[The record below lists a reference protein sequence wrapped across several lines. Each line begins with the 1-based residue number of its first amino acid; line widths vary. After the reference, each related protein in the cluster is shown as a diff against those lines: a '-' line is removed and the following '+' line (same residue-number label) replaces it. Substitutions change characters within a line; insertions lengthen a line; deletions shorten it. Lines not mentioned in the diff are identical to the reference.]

1 MIKILSLKPAAHCSR
16 LFVYFQ
22 NTFYL
27 YPIILFFLTILAN
40 ISALLVLF
48 PGKFDPFWPFHNDSY
63 LPVQV
68 SAYSRLQDIL
78 LSPRPFFIAFMH
90 LTGVFG
96 IRGSLFLTYL
106 VSLFLV
112 PLIAYVWILF
122 TRKSLRDSKFLFFVY
137 LLFVFSHSYWYTW
150 ANFDTNSQLSL
161 FLTLFGIIFCV
172 RCNYFYAF
180 LFFLSAALSKETFF
194 LVTPLILSAFYL
206 IKSFNI
212 VYAIFTYA
220 TCVCISI
227 IHSTFVGSVFTS
239 GLSGSSD
246 SNYTISV
253 GISTLYNLAKY
264 IYVGYSILEIF
275 LFGLIMLFTIFFTRS
290 IAHFL
295 FFCLIFLLGL
305 LSLVP
310 NAIIENHFFGGY
322 SLSSAYFFYA
332 CVFMIP
338 FTKRIFSAR
347 NILFLLLIIGILF
360 SRNYSAVSWYVI
372 QQDSQRNLLKSLISE
387 CSKLENAKK
396 YILISGLSIPFSPFY
411 YGGGPVRSISGCANS
426 QFDIEQVA
434 ILPSTP
440 SWFKTEVR
448 VTGIQYV
455 YGKVRDVSKYDH
467 VWLFDDHKLVLG
479 DAT

>member
-1 MIKILSLKPAAHCSR
+1 MINLLLLKSAPHYSR
-16 LFVYFQ
+16 LFIFIKT
-22 NTFYL
+22 TFSL
-27 YPIILFFLTILAN
+27 YTITLFFLTILAN
-40 ISALLVLF
+40 ITALLVLF
-48 PGKFDPFWPFHNDSY
+48 PGKFDPLWPFHNDSY
-63 LPVQV
+63 VPVQV

-90 LTGVFG
+90 LSGFFG

-106 VSLFLV
+106 ISLFVVFLF
-112 PLIAYVWILF
+112 AYIWILF
-122 TRKSLRDSKFLFFVY
+122 TRKSLRDSTFLVFVY
-137 LLFVFSHSYWYTW
+137 LLFLFSHSYWYTW

-161 FLTLFGIIFCV
+161 LLTLLGILFCV
-172 RCNYFYAF
+172 QCNYFCAF
-180 LFFLSAALSKETFF
+180 VFFLSAALSKETFF
-194 LVTPLILSAFYL
+194 LVTPLILSAFSL
-206 IKSFNI
+206 IRSFNI
-212 VYAIFTYA
+212 LYSIFIYIF
-220 TCVCISI
+220 CVFISI

-239 GLSGSSD
+239 GVSGSSD

-264 IYVGYSILEIF
+264 IYVGYSILELY
-275 LFGLIMLFTIFFTRS
+275 LFGLIMLFSIIFLRS

-295 FFCLIFLLGL
+295 FLCLIILLGL

-310 NAIIENHFFGGY
+310 NAILENHFFGGY

-338 FTKRIFSAR
+338 FTKKMFSVK
-347 NILFLLLIIGILF
+347 NILFLSLIIGILF
-360 SRNYSAVSWYVI
+360 SRNYSAASWYVI
-372 QQDSQRNLLKSLISE
+372 QQDSQRDLLKSLIFE

-411 YGGGPVRSISGCANS
+411 YGGGPVQSISGCANS

-434 ILPSTP
+434 IVPSTP
-440 SWFKTEVR
+440 SWFRTGVR
-448 VTGIQYV
+448 VTGIQYI
-455 YGKVRDVSKYDH
+455 YGKVRDISKYDH

-479 DAT
+479 YAT